1 MMPCRC
7 VGEGFRDNGYI
18 VNLSYGGA
26 GIAGTKELPAEGQL
40 LTLTIR
46 PMKEK
51 IELLSRVVWVNSQF
65 EDHGPARFGVEFQG
79 SIKARKEK
87 IRIFF
92 PKYYTSE
99 E

>member
-7 VGEGFRDNGYI
+7 LGEGFRVNGYI

-26 GIAGTKELPAEGQL
+26 GITGTKKLPPEGLELL
-40 LTLTIR
+40 VTIR

-51 IELLSRVVWVNSQF
+51 IELLSRVVWVDSES
-65 EDHGPARFGVEFQG
+65 EDHGPARFGVEFLG
-79 SIKARKEK
+79 SLELRKEK

-92 PKYYTSE
+92 PKYYTSDE
-99 E
+99 

>member
-7 VGEGFRDNGYI
+7 VGEGFRSNGYI

-26 GIAGTKELPAEGQL
+26 GIAGTQKLPPEGLELSV
-40 LTLTIR
+40 TIR

-51 IELLSRVVWVNSQF
+51 VELHSRVVWVSSKAG
-65 EDHGPARFGVEFQG
+65 EHGPAQIGVEFLG
-79 SIKARKEK
+79 SLKARKEK
-87 IRIFF
+87 IRAFF
-92 PKYYTSE
+92 PKYYTGE